1 MNRRFRGIALI
12 NDTQVKITAK
22 VLIFSGSMPKMFDN
36 SINSESYT
44 ERKRKHQQQTDI
56 ENKEQSMYRMRDT
69 NTLVES
75 TSSNQ
80 AECLNS

>member
-44 ERKRKHQQQTDI
+44 ERKRKHQQ
-56 ENKEQSMYRMRDT
+56 
-69 NTLVES
+69 
-75 TSSNQ
+75 
-80 AECLNS
+80 